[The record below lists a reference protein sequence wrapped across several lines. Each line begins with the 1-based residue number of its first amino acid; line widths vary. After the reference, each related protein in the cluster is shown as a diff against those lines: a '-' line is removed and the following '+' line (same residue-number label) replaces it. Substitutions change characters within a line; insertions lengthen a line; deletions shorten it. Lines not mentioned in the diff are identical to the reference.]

1 MGVGGPPM
9 KCTKCGG
16 DQIEKMFPSR
26 TDNGKTRRRKW
37 CRNCKTRHSTTT
49 RRQKHK
55 DDPAFHE
62 MQKKKC
68 RESATIRGKE
78 LRLKALLHYGNG
90 EIKCHCCG
98 ETILEFLTLD
108 HINNDGNIQRR
119 TLSPNIKRGMKSTR
133 QFYSWL
139 FRNNYPPGLVISCWN
154 CNCCR
159 GVYGYSPHKKV
170 NSNQGEQNDTS
181 RNFTNDLERDEST
194 PWPSL

>member
-78 LRLKALLHYGNG
+78 LRLKALLHRRQNSP
-90 EIKCHCCG
+90 CN
-98 ETILEFLTLD
+98 LEFVLR
-108 HINNDGNIQRR
+108 HV
-119 TLSPNIKRGMKSTR
+119 
-133 QFYSWL
+133 
-139 FRNNYPPGLVISCWN
+139 LVYKYVWQ
-154 CNCCR
+154 
-159 GVYGYSPHKKV
+159 V
-170 NSNQGEQNDTS
+170 
-181 RNFTNDLERDEST
+181 
-194 PWPSL
+194 